1 MRFRLTHVFPGIL
14 FGVFA
19 AAVLAAPAA
28 RAFTFENKDAAGDF
42 SVPKF
47 NVEEQ
52 AKNFRKDGSG
62 TAANG
67 KTSYDTPAGKLEFGV
82 GQGTSFGG
90 LGSGFGPNLRNNRAD
105 FERVV
110 TPDNLR

>member
-1 MRFRLTHVFPGIL
+1 MRFRLTHVL
-14 FGVFA
+14 SAVFV

-28 RAFTFENKDAAGDF
+28 RAFTVENKDAAGNY

-47 NVEEQ
+47 DVEEQ

-62 TAANG
+62 TVANG
-67 KTSYDTPAGKLEFGV
+67 KTSYDTPVGKLEFGV
-82 GQGTSFGG
+82 GQGPSNFGG
-90 LGSGFGPNLRNNRAD
+90 FGSGFGPNSRNTRAD